1 MKDQKK
7 IILIGFCIIIVVIVI
22 LLCRNSFLKLIKL
35 KNILNELDG
44 KTATI
49 QNSDNIYLLNSS
61 DNNKT
66 IQINLSNKFKKLS
79 NFNYSD
85 NFFKYNVTLS
95 LDGQT
100 PIGSITIGQNS
111 KTVSEFNSSDTN
123 RITYNNK
130 SYIISSLTTIEALFT
145 KDFPFALTT
154 PIDSEYYYTIMF
166 SSDND
171 FHNIEKED
179 LESLLNF
186 KVIK

>member
-1 MKDQKK
+1 MKNKNK
-7 IILIGFCIIIVVIVI
+7 IILIGICIIIVVIVI
-22 LLCRNSFLKLIKL
+22 LLCRNSFFKLIKL

-49 QNSDNIYLLNSS
+49 QSNDNIYRINSI
-61 DNNKT
+61 DNNKI

-85 NFFKYNVTLS
+85 TLFKYNVALS
-95 LDGQT
+95 VDGQT
-100 PIGSITIGQNS
+100 PIGSITIGKNS
-111 KTVSEFNSSDTN
+111 KIVSEFNSSDTN
-123 RITYNNK
+123 KITYNNK
-130 SYIISSLTTIEALFT
+130 SYIITSLTTIEALFT
-145 KDFPFALTT
+145 KDFPFALAT
-154 PIDSEYYYTIMF
+154 PIDSEYYYTVMF

-171 FHNIEKED
+171 FQNIEKED